1 MQSYGFS
8 SGLRRRRL
16 IILILFTSDRAA
28 SEPAQAKK
36 IFITARLLIA
46 VAVRNDK
53 LCIRAIVVNH
63 GTSRVLAKNR
73 LQILKTLIVDD
84 ESLARRGLAHRLKDI
99 ADIEIVGEA
108 RNGREALKLIEEN
121 KPDLVFLDIQMPGV
135 SGFEVVQQLDA
146 ETMPIILFLTA
157 YDEYAVRA
165 FEVNAL
171 DYILKP
177 IDEERLHQVLEKVR
191 ANLKQKRA
199 LKQKRLILKLVSS
212 ISGKEISSFEDLEG
226 KDVSELGHKEPSR
239 LAIRD
244 GGRTTW
250 VNQDDIEWIDAAG
263 DYMCVQALGV
273 TYIMRKTMKEL
284 EKELDDNILQRIHRS
299 TIINI
304 HQVREM
310 ESHIN
315 GEYFLTLQSGHRV
328 KLSRTYKDKLRLF
341 K

>member
-1 MQSYGFS
+1 MS
-8 SGLRRRRL
+8 SMF
-16 IILILFTSDRAA
+16 IAA
-28 SEPAQAKK
+28 AAKS
-36 IFITARLLIA
+36 
-46 VAVRNDK
+46 DK
-53 LCIRAIVVNH
+53 LCIRVTALNYESIEI
-63 GTSRVLAKNR
+63 LAANKQ
-73 LQILKTLIVDD
+73 QILKTLIVDD
-84 ESLARRGLAHRLKDI
+84 ESLARRGLAHRLKNI
-99 ADIEIVGEA
+99 ADIEVVGEA
-108 RNGREALKLIEEN
+108 RNGREALQLISDK

-135 SGFEVVQQLDA
+135 SGFEVVQQLDV

-177 IDEERLHQVLEKVR
+177 IDEDRLHQVLEKVR
-191 ANLKQKRA
+191 TSLRQKRA
-199 LKQKRLILKLVSS
+199 IKHKRLLLKLVSD
-212 ISGKEISSFEDLEG
+212 ISGETISSFAELED
-226 KDVSELGHKEPSR
+226 KDVSELVQKEPSR

-244 GGRTTW
+244 SGRTTW

-284 EKELDDNILQRIHRS
+284 EKELDGSILQRIHRS
-299 TIINI
+299 TIVNVT
-304 HQVREM
+304 QVREM

-315 GEYFLTLQSGHRV
+315 GEYFLTLESGHRV
-328 KLSRTYKDKLRLF
+328 KLSRTYKDKLKLF